1 MFSRSSRPSLGSEA
15 PIGIFDSGI
24 GGLTVADALSR
35 ALPLEQ
41 LSYFGDTAHMPYGDR
56 SPDLV
61 RAWSVRIAEHL
72 LEQGCKALVIACNSA
87 SASAASAVRDVAGDG
102 VPVIDVIAPVVAA
115 VSRQDR
121 RHIGVIGTRATVG
134 SGIYGRT
141 LRSAIEEAE
150 GNGVVEEWATP
161 LLAPLI
167 EEGWQDHALMEP
179 VLLSYLEAAGWG
191 HGTDCVLDAL
201 IPGCTH
207 YPLAMAMLRRVL
219 GEGVEV
225 IDGPGIVA
233 ESVRVRLGEQGLL
246 RSGPAQANHQFA
258 VSDLTPSFGASASRF
273 FGDGID
279 LKHDPLWA

>member
-1 MFSRSSRPSLGSEA
+1 MGSEA

-115 VSRQDR
+115 VSRQDL

-134 SGIYGRT
+134 SGNGR
-141 LRSAIEEAE
+141 R
-150 GNGVVEEWATP
+150 
-161 LLAPLI
+161 
-167 EEGWQDHALMEP
+167 Q
-179 VLLSYLEAAGWG
+179 
-191 HGTDCVLDAL
+191 
-201 IPGCTH
+201 GCRQ
-207 YPLAMAMLRRVL
+207 RRPARRR
-219 GEGVEV
+219 GC
-225 IDGPGIVA
+225 
-233 ESVRVRLGEQGLL
+233 
-246 RSGPAQANHQFA
+246 GPAF
-258 VSDLTPSFGASASRF
+258 ST
-273 FGDGID
+273 
-279 LKHDPLWA
+279 